1 MRVGQNEEMVRFQEV
16 SSLDGTE
23 YNAKA
28 KQAKKK
34 NTHTKN
40 PTTKNPVIIITLFL
54 SITKKRWN
62 KNDQDTLVR

>member
-34 NTHTKN
+34 KNTQKTQQQK
-40 PTTKNPVIIITLFL
+40 T
-54 SITKKRWN
+54 
-62 KNDQDTLVR
+62 Q

>member
-16 SSLDGTE
+16 SSLGGTE

-34 NTHTKN
+34 KTHKKPNNKKPSNNNN
-40 PTTKNPVIIITLFL
+40 PFFKYN
-54 SITKKRWN
+54 
-62 KNDQDTLVR
+62 